1 MSEEFENLVKIVRT
15 LRSENGCPWDK
26 EQNLFSIKNLFIEEA
41 FELLDAL
48 DRQDIANIREE
59 LGDVL
64 FHTVFHSVMAEDE
77 GRFNIDEVL
86 AEVSSKLVR
95 RHPHVFGT
103 TSVSDSEEVIA
114 NWDEIKK
121 EEKKAK
127 RAESILGDIP
137 AAYPSVMRALKIQ
150 EKVRKVGFDWE
161 KPEDCMAKMD
171 EEVDEFKEAFAE
183 GDMGKMEHE
192 LGDVLFSVINMAR
205 FCKVNPDEAL
215 RKANDRFIK
224 RFAHIEKQLKEQ
236 GSSCEEATLEEMENL
251 WIQAKGLE

>member
-15 LRSENGCPWDK
+15 LRSENGCPWDR

-48 DRQDIANIREE
+48 DRQDIENIREE

-103 TSVSDSEEVIA
+103 TSVSDSEEVLT
-114 NWDEIKK
+114 NWDAIKK

-127 RAESILGDIP
+127 RAESILSDIP

-171 EEVDEFKEAFAE
+171 EEVVEFKEAFAE
-183 GDMGKMEHE
+183 GNREKIEHE

-205 FCKVNPDEAL
+205 FCKLNPDEAL
-215 RKANDRFIK
+215 RKANDRFVK
-224 RFAHIEKQLKEQ
+224 RFTHIEKKLKEQ
-236 GSSCEEATLEEMENL
+236 GSSCEEASLEEMENL

>member
-1 MSEEFENLVKIVRT
+1 MSEEFENLVKIVKT
-15 LRSENGCPWDK
+15 LRSENGCPWDR
-26 EQNLFSIKNLFIEEA
+26 EQNLFSTKNLFIEEA

-86 AEVSSKLVR
+86 AEVSAKLVR

-103 TSVSDSEEVIA
+103 KSVSDSQEVLA

-127 RAESILGDIP
+127 KAESILSDIP

-171 EEVDEFKEAFAE
+171 EEISEFKEAFAE
-183 GDMGKMEHE
+183 NDREKMEHE
-192 LGDVLFSVINMAR
+192 IGDVLFSVINMAR
-205 FCKVNPDEAL
+205 FCRVNPDEAL

-224 RFAHIEKQLKEQ
+224 RFSHIEKQLKSR

>member
-1 MSEEFENLVKIVRT
+1 MSEEFEKLVKIVKQ
-15 LRSENGCPWDK
+15 LRSENGCPWDR

-48 DRQDIANIREE
+48 DRQDIPNIREE

-86 AEVSSKLVR
+86 SEVSSKLVR

-103 TSVSDSEEVIA
+103 TSVSDSDEVLA

-127 RAESILGDIP
+127 KAESILADIP

-161 KPEDCMAKMD
+161 KPEDCLEKVD
-171 EEVDEFKEAFAE
+171 EEFAEFKEAFQS
-183 GDMGKMEHE
+183 GDKEKMEHE
-192 LGDVLFSVINMAR
+192 IGDVLFAMINMSR

-215 RKANDRFIK
+215 RKANDRFSS
-224 RFAHIEKQLKEQ
+224 RFRHIEKELKAK

>member
-15 LRSENGCPWDK
+15 LRGENGCPWDR

-77 GRFNIDEVL
+77 GHFNIDEVL
-86 AEVSSKLVR
+86 SEVSAKLVR

-103 TSVSDSEEVIA
+103 TSVSDSDEVLA

-121 EEKKAK
+121 EEKKARK
-127 RAESILGDIP
+127 AESILNDIP

-183 GDMGKMEHE
+183 GDRDMMEHE
-192 LGDVLFSVINMAR
+192 IGDVLFSVINMAR

-215 RKANDRFIK
+215 RKANDRFVK
-224 RFAHIEKQLKEQ
+224 RFQHIEKQLKAQ
-236 GSSCEEATLEEMENL
+236 GSSCEEASLDEMENL

>member
-1 MSEEFENLVKIVRT
+1 MSEEFEKLVNIVKT
-15 LRSENGCPWDK
+15 LRSENGCPWDR

-48 DRQDIANIREE
+48 DRKDIPNIREE

-77 GRFNIDEVL
+77 KRFNIDEVL
-86 AEVSSKLVR
+86 SEVSAKLVR

-103 TSVSDSEEVIA
+103 LSVSDSDEVIA

-127 RAESILGDIP
+127 QAESILSDIP

-161 KPEDCMAKMD
+161 KPEDCMAKLD
-171 EEVDEFKEAFAE
+171 EEIDEFKEAFDE
-183 GDMGKMEHE
+183 GDREKMEHE
-192 LGDVLFSVINMAR
+192 IGDVLFSIINMSR

-224 RFAHIEKQLKEQ
+224 RFKHIEKELKKN
-236 GSSCEEATLEEMENL
+236 GRSCEEAALDEMENL

>member
-1 MSEEFENLVKIVRT
+1 MSEEFENLVKIVKT
-15 LRSENGCPWDK
+15 LRGENGCPWDR

-103 TSVSDSEEVIA
+103 ASVSDSEEVLA

-127 RAESILGDIP
+127 RAESILCDIP

-171 EEVDEFKEAFAE
+171 EEVAEFKEAFAE
-183 GDMGKMEHE
+183 GGREKMEHE

-215 RKANDRFIK
+215 RKANDRFVK
-224 RFAHIEKQLKEQ
+224 RFTHIEKQLKKQ

>member
-1 MSEEFENLVKIVRT
+1 MSTEFEKLVNTVRK
-15 LRSENGCPWDK
+15 LRSEEGCPWDR
-26 EQNLFSIKNLFIEEA
+26 EQHLFSVKNQFIEEA

-48 DRQDIANIREE
+48 DKEDIANIREE

-77 GRFNIDEVL
+77 RRFSLDEVIS
-86 AEVSSKLVR
+86 EVNAKLIR

-103 TSVSDSEEVIA
+103 ENLTSSDEVLA

-121 EEKKAK
+121 QEKKAK
-127 RAESILGDIP
+127 LAESILNDIP

-161 KPEDCMAKMD
+161 KPEDCFAKLT
-171 EEVDEFKEAFAE
+171 EEVQEFHEAFE
-183 GDMGKMEHE
+183 SGDKDAMEHE
-192 LGDVLFSVINMAR
+192 LGDVLFAVINMSR

-215 RKANDRFIK
+215 RKANDRFVK
-224 RFAHIEKQLKEQ
+224 RFKHIERELKAK
-236 GSSCEEATLEEMENL
+236 GRSCEEATLEEMENL
-251 WIQAKGLE
+251 WIEAKNLE